1 MFTYFFIMMLA
12 EFFLRTN
19 ELSTTAKPACIIMI
33 LKQLPKSHE
42 ESGAGRNCWHL
53 GSSEGTQLRRSLSD
67 QLSALSHQP
76 CPCPATP
83 PLCSPHGSVSS
94 AIPWRVRSAIA
105 GKHVMYLLLPGV
117 GAPVRWYILG
127 HIPKRS
133 RCTRSD
139 WRHDTNNPKRIT
151 SFHNLLQPV
160 HIPPALHSLAM
171 SHGPNHCTRASVSSE
186 YSNEE

>member
-94 AIPWRVRSAIA
+94 AIPACEERGSRQARYVP
-105 GKHVMYLLLPGV
+105 VLPGE

-139 WRHDTNNPKRIT
+139 WRHDTNNPRE
-151 SFHNLLQPV
+151 SLLFTMYSSPY
-160 HIPPALHSLAM
+160 IPPAIQSSSPLSPI
-171 SHGPNHCTRASVSSE
+171 HGP
-186 YSNEE
+186 

>member
-94 AIPWRVRSAIA
+94 AIPACEERGSRQVRYVPVFTSRRRC
-105 GKHVMYLLLPGV
+105 PGTLV
-117 GAPVRWYILG
+117 LLG

-139 WRHDTNNPKRIT
+139 WRHDTNNPRE
-151 SFHNLLQPV
+151 SLLFTMYSSPY
-160 HIPPALHSLAM
+160 IPPAVQSSSPLSPI
-171 SHGPNHCTRASVSSE
+171 HGP
-186 YSNEE
+186 

>member
-94 AIPWRVRSAIA
+94 AFPACEWRDIRPTRYVPVTSRRRCP
-105 GKHVMYLLLPGV
+105 GPLVHVGT
-117 GAPVRWYILG
+117 
-127 HIPKRS
+127 HS
-133 RCTRSD
+133 E
-139 WRHDTNNPKRIT
+139 
-151 SFHNLLQPV
+151 
-160 HIPPALHSLAM
+160 ALALYQ
-171 SHGPNHCTRASVSSE
+171 V
-186 YSNEE
+186 

>member
-67 QLSALSHQP
+67 QLSVLSHQP

-94 AIPWRVRSAIA
+94 AIPACELRSESVGSTAKSKCCCLIWQRKGTGTKSISVIA
-105 GKHVMYLLLPGV
+105 KV
-117 GAPVRWYILG
+117 AWNKINF
-127 HIPKRS
+127 S
-133 RCTRSD
+133 S
-139 WRHDTNNPKRIT
+139 
-151 SFHNLLQPV
+151 LQ
-160 HIPPALHSLAM
+160 L
-171 SHGPNHCTRASVSSE
+171 
-186 YSNEE
+186 Y

>member
-105 GKHVMYLLLPGV
+105 GKHVFTEL
-117 GAPVRWYILG
+117 
-127 HIPKRS
+127 
-133 RCTRSD
+133 CTCY
-139 WRHDTNNPKRIT
+139 
-151 SFHNLLQPV
+151 FQ
-160 HIPPALHSLAM
+160 
-171 SHGPNHCTRASVSSE
+171 E
-186 YSNEE
+186 